1 VSFILVIGGSFVLFP
16 GTAFINIFMATIG
29 MTFASISFSFLIY
42 TLINRSQFGLIVAL
56 VWLILSVNVYSIIQS
71 SSSPDAMA
79 GYGWN
84 FVMANYRAYE
94 LMSLGVSA
102 TAPGY
107 NLSIAILWLY
117 IDAGIYLALSWYAA
131 AACVLISVFC

>member
-1 VSFILVIGGSFVLFP
+1 MS
-16 GTAFINIFMATIG
+16 TIG
-29 MTFASISFSFLIY
+29 MTFASIGFSFLVY

-56 VWLILSVNVYSIIQS
+56 VWLVVSVIAYPIIQDG
-71 SSSPDAMA
+71 SSPDAMA

-94 LMSLGVSA
+94 LMTIGVSA

-117 IDAGIYLALSWYAA
+117 IDAGIYLALAWYAA
-131 AACVLISVFC
+131 AACLLISVF